1 MRPVPQDAHF
11 LGELVPI
18 REPELLGAMPQT
30 PAVAVA
36 DAQHP
41 IGDPFAEYLEQLMLE
56 HILDA
61 ITKIGALRDPAPS
74 HRSVTVSARLMATAA
89 MRLYSTCSSSEF
101 PEWRCTF
108 RNSGMSTYFLSTL
121 QRNTGSSLSPVFEG
135 ILSG

>member
-61 ITKIGALRDPAPS
+61 L
-74 HRSVTVSARLMATAA
+74 AA
-89 MRLYSTCSSSEF
+89 DVGENGDHENRRAEGPGPF
-101 PEWRCTF
+101 QQERPEWRCTF

>member
-1 MRPVPQDAHF
+1 
-11 LGELVPI
+11 
-18 REPELLGAMPQT
+18 
-30 PAVAVA
+30 
-36 DAQHP
+36 
-41 IGDPFAEYLEQLMLE
+41 MLE

-61 ITKIGALRDPAPS
+61 LAADIGEKRRSRKIGALRDPAPS